1 MATVTLIANAVHTNG
16 WGTFNADRLD
26 DFATAT
32 DGQEALPASA
42 GTGGNGNTVFLG
54 MQDMPADFGEVTAVQ
69 IRFRY
74 RMDPTTYVNDTVSLT
89 FQVFQ
94 SDESTTLTNSVNSG
108 SLTATTLTNVGYLT
122 LASPQNPT
130 NKTLWDGMRLRI
142 VNNYAN
148 NMGGDTSFVR
158 LDALEILITYTPGG
172 TVFEENMAGTITPAG
187 ALTNQAIG
195 APYQIVRPDSDIA
208 AGSWT
213 TAPLWS
219 KVDDDV
225 MLSASESDIISEAGG
240 GTNAI
245 LGLATPSTPDTYVG
259 WRIRV
264 RIRVQTSGSRTL
276 FCRLMRASD
285 SLELSS
291 ALIFTVNSTSYAW
304 FDIPVIWESTVEN
317 IAAIALDDLAV
328 AIDAGASAGPTL
340 NLAAIELRI
349 PLLTGQPLGAPPSWS
364 AVSLPPKGRA
374 GPWTTDG
381 SRWAVGIDTTS
392 KLAWLFEGTAPSD
405 GHDAGDWQAVAPMA
419 ELVSTNS
426 GITANTAVAASSRD
440 AITALDAILNAAGDV
455 VAFIRTAAS
464 GTPRAHIIGVDPT
477 DGSPTVVREGE
488 VSAGTA
494 ADNDNA
500 RINEKQGTADAY
512 KTAADAGSTF
522 ALFVARLVADT
533 GANVNITATPHTLYD
548 MVGADGRQHVFYGKT
563 DADSAQ
569 GVRQRTLRSAH
580 TLQTEPGADATSE
593 DLARLGVGAGWS
605 NGTVWRVVS
614 AHPQADGGGITALV
628 FDSADSPT
636 PTLETVTTRDAFD
649 AAYEQSVVALGVN
662 PGSSAAKGVV
672 LWIDDAADGIY
683 GAWRT
688 DGGSTWTA
696 LGELVAGSAGRTRL
710 SAAVVDTN
718 TVAIL
723 VAAGNG
729 DIEYYEL
736 DLAFGTTFQEN
747 MGGTISGAGA
757 RAARPRKA
765 LAATVTPAGAARKET
780 ATTKAGTVNPAGAAT
795 KRTRK
800 TLAGTITSTAAA
812 TVRIVVLLAAAGS
825 VTGAGALLR
834 ATRTAKTGQ
843 ISPAG
848 TRTAETTKTA
858 AGTITGT
865 GAATKRPRTTKTGT
879 ITPAAALNLIR
890 LRLLAAAGTVTP
902 ASLLAR
908 MTQKVAAGSLTPAGA
923 ATKRSP
929 RTYAGTITGTGQTT
943 KEAGL
948 DQAGT
953 IGGAGNVS
961 RETQTTK
968 AGTITPA
975 GATTRRAGKALAATI
990 TPAAIRTAKT
1000 LLDMAGT
1007 ITGAGASDHVIESG
1021 TIQRFFA
1028 GTLGLAGAALLS
1040 AAKTLEG
1047 TATPT
1052 GTRTGE
1058 TQTTK
1063 TGSIAASGTRSSRA
1077 RTTKTG
1083 TVTPAGAL
1091 RRTTRA
1097 IVEGAIAAAGART
1110 AKTLNRA
1117 AGALTAAGSLTT
1129 EVNPGGF
1136 FIQVGGALTTAG
1148 SLLRRIAATME
1159 GTAAPA
1165 AAVTR
1170 KTAQTHEG
1178 TVGPTAAATLR
1189 ATIRIAASGAAA
1201 TAGALTRKTA
1211 KRLTAS
1217 LAAAATVT
1225 RSTGRQ
1231 LAGAV
1236 SPAGAT
1242 RKRARLTLQAA
1253 IATSSSVAT
1262 QIFNVLAGPI
1272 SKLVRGQGN
1281 RRGQVQSQSRSGT
1294 IRHQGDTSEDT

>member
-1 MATVTLIANAVHTNG
+1 MATATLIANALHTNG
-16 WGTFNADRLD
+16 WGTIDTDWLD
-26 DFATAT
+26 DFATST
-32 DGQEALPASA
+32 DGNEILPAGSGA
-42 GTGGNGNTVFLG
+42 GGNGNTVFLG
-54 MQDMPADFGEVTAVQ
+54 MTDMPADFGEITAVD

-89 FQVFQ
+89 FQIFQ
-94 SDESTTLTNSVNSG
+94 SNESTALTNSVNSG
-108 SLTATTLTNVGYLT
+108 NLASTTLASVGYLS
-122 LASPQNPT
+122 LASPQNVT
-130 NKTLWDGMRLRI
+130 NKSLWDGLRLRI
-142 VNNYAN
+142 VNNYAA
-148 NMGGDTSFVR
+148 NMGSDGSFIR
-158 LDALEILITYTPGG
+158 LDALEVRITYTPGG
-172 TVFEENMAGTITPAG
+172 TTFQENMGGTVTPAG
-187 ALTNQAIG
+187 ALTNQVIG
-195 APYQIVRPDSDIA
+195 APYEIIRPIGDIS
-208 AGSWT
+208 AGSWS

-219 KVDDDV
+219 KVDDDAK
-225 MLSASESDIISEAGG
+225 SSGSESDIISEAGG
-240 GTNAI
+240 GNACF
-245 LGLATPSTPDTYVG
+245 LDLAEPSAPDTYVG
-259 WRIRV
+259 WRIR
-264 RIRVQTSGSRTL
+264 IRARNATSGTRT
-276 FCRLMRASD
+276 FTGNIARSSD
-285 SLELSS
+285 SAILSVS
-291 ALIFTVNSTSYAW
+291 LLKSITSTSYAW
-304 FDIPVIWESTVEN
+304 YEFPVTWDSTVEN
-317 IAAIALDDLAV
+317 IAAIALNDLAV
-328 AIDAGASAGPTL
+328 RVDADSSAGPTL
-340 NLAAIELRI
+340 QVAAVEVCI

-364 AVSLPPKGRA
+364 AVSLPSKGRA

-381 SRWAVGIDTTS
+381 SRWAIGIDTSS

-405 GHDAGDWQAVAPMA
+405 GHDAGDWEAVAPIA
-419 ELVSTNS
+419 ELVTSNS
-426 GITANTAVAASSRD
+426 GIVANTPFDASTRD
-440 AITALDAILNAAGDV
+440 TITTLDAILNAAGDI
-455 VAFIRTAAS
+455 VAYARTS
-464 GTPRAHIIGVDPT
+464 TSSSPRGVITGVDPT
-477 DGSPTVVREGE
+477 DLSPTVTRTATA
-488 VSAGTA
+488 SAGTA
-494 ADNDNA
+494 ADNDNV

-522 ALFVARLVADT
+522 ALFVSRLVQDT
-533 GANVNITATPHTLYD
+533 GSNVTITATPHTLYD

-569 GVRQRTLRSAH
+569 GVRQRTLRSNH
-580 TLQTEPGADATSE
+580 TTQTEPGADATSE

-636 PTLETVTTRDAFD
+636 PSLETVTTRDAFD

-696 LGELVAGSAGRTRL
+696 FGELVAGSAGRTRL
-710 SAAVVDTN
+710 SAAVVDAD

-736 DLAFGTTFQEN
+736 DLAFGNTEQEN
-747 MGGTISGAGA
+747 MSGSISPAGA
-757 RAARPRKA
+757 RTARPRKA
-765 LAATVTPAGAARKET
+765 LAATITPAGAPTKET
-780 ATTKAGTVNPAGAAT
+780 ATTKAGAVTPAGAAT

-812 TVRIVVLLAAAGS
+812 AVRIVVLLAAAGTI
-825 VTGAGALLR
+825 TGAAAVR
-834 ATRTAKTGQ
+834 RTTRTAKTGQ
-843 ISPAG
+843 IGPAG

-858 AGTITGT
+858 TGTVTGT
-865 GAATKRPRTTKTGT
+865 GAATKRARSTKTGT

-908 MTQKVAAGSLTPAGA
+908 MTQKVAAGSLTPAA
-923 ATKRSP
+923 TTTKRSP

-948 DQAGT
+948 DQAGS
-953 IGGAGNVS
+953 IGTAGTVS

-968 AGTITPA
+968 TGAITPA
-975 GATTRRAGKALAATI
+975 GAITRRAGKALTATI
-990 TPAAIRTAKT
+990 APAAARLGKT
-1000 LLDMAGT
+1000 LLDMAAT
-1007 ITGAGASDHVIESG
+1007 ISPTGASQHELVDD
-1021 TIQRFFA
+1021 TIQRFFD
-1028 GTLGLAGAALLS
+1028 GTLTPAGALARETRKTIAAALGTAGAALLS
-1040 AAKTLEG
+1040 AAKTLQG

-1052 GTRTGE
+1052 GARTAR
-1058 TQTTK
+1058 T
-1063 TGSIAASGTRSSRA
+1063 

-1091 RRTTRA
+1091 RRTIRA
-1097 IVEGAIAAAGART
+1097 IVEGAITAAGART

-1159 GTAAPA
+1159 GTATPA
-1165 AAVTR
+1165 GATR
-1170 KTAQTHEG
+1170 KKAAQTHEG
-1178 TVGPTAAATLR
+1178 TVAPTAAATLR
-1189 ATIRIAASGAAA
+1189 ATIRLAASA
-1201 TAGALTRKTA
+1201 TIAGAGAVTRKTA

-1217 LAAAATVT
+1217 LAAASTIT
-1225 RSTGRQ
+1225 RQTRRRLTGT
-1231 LAGAV
+1231 L
-1236 SPAGAT
+1236 SPTGAT

-1253 IATSSSVAT
+1253 IATSATVAT